1 MEAPPTIS
9 PAVAHGPRGIVGEV
23 SGCAS
28 TMTTAAMAIF
38 LLAGACGPSGGS
50 ATTAAP
56 ADLTVALAG
65 LCRAA
70 EHARSEDLFEAR
82 RTFQN
87 QSHAF
92 LHELAAMGSGEARAA
107 VARLLEAKQRVEMAL
122 GPGGSATPAEVGK
135 LIGELEAA
143 TRDLAGQ
150 LGTPAP
156 RCGGAGG

>member
-1 MEAPPTIS
+1 M
-9 PAVAHGPRGIVGEV
+9 RRV
-23 SGCAS
+23 SS
-28 TMTTAAMAIF
+28 VTTMAMAVS
-38 LLAGACGPSGGS
+38 LMAGACGPSGGS

-70 EHARSEDLFEAR
+70 ELARAGDLFEAR

-92 LHELAAMGSGEARAA
+92 LHELAAMTNGQARSA

-122 GPGGSATPAEVGK
+122 GPEGSAIPAEVGTLLEK
-135 LIGELEAA
+135 LEAA
-143 TRDLAGQ
+143 TRDLAGE